1 MADARWGDSGATS
14 AAAAPPTVDR
24 TVPSWGEGP
33 GKGRQLEA
41 GTVRRS
47 SRRKPTLPVEVEPA
61 RSPRGKRGRSEGASA
76 APERAAPVSLAE
88 GLLSNPEVTALISD
102 FQRYGRPRWFTP
114 GRSIPRGVNLEPHL
128 SLAQVLETLTGQ
140 SASLGRVV
148 SDREHW
154 RSALDE
160 FCSPGMLQVLQ
171 QRVQCMYADPVECG
185 IALAQSHRESRMFIE
200 FLVATMVTPY
210 TDHPFATV
218 SKWLELVCDYLSL
231 SADELVMMLIYLTRY
246 IVLNAEYPLERVQPG
261 RPSPPTQRTPTST
274 AESDML
280 VPDQERSADTKRLPP
295 VFHSEYE
302 RPLFRPVNPLTSQ
315 LIRACDEPRA
325 QLWEQVL
332 AVTAYTAVFTMEEFP
347 RRTELELRD
356 LLGNGNWS
364 MRDAQVQVYRAL
376 DWRLVVCDTEFEQV
390 RDLVLQG
397 AIQGEASATQLLE
410 ELSQV
415 VREERRRLDEERDH
429 LGATSER
436 ASVSV
441 TASVQSPASMAMDTE
456 LTSDGHPSGASSSE
470 RTRVCMETSAAA
482 VVAKGDEH
490 EATDAMRSSTCSSRR
505 PSRIAQAAAVER
517 E

>member
-128 SLAQVLETLTGQ
+128 SLAQVLETLTAAAARPVHVRG
-140 SASLGRVV
+140 SGGVRHRPGTVAPRVAHV
-148 SDREHW
+148 H
-154 RSALDE
+154 
-160 FCSPGMLQVLQ
+160 
-171 QRVQCMYADPVECG
+171 RVFG
-185 IALAQSHRESRMFIE
+185 GH
-200 FLVATMVTPY
+200 MVTPY

-490 EATDAMRSSTCSSRR
+490 EATDAMRSSTRSSRR